1 MIINETNNCILLS
14 PKKHE
19 DDRGYFQEIYSK
31 EEYKKLGIDVDF
43 VQDNHSVSKLS
54 GTLRGLHFQAMPY
67 AQAKLVKCV
76 KGSLFDVAL
85 DIRRGSP
92 SFGKWEGYILSEEN
106 GHQLFIPVGF
116 AHGFVSLEPNTEI
129 IYKCSDY
136 YNKEMERSILWCDET
151 IDIAWPISGKP
162 ILSKKDSTAPK
173 LINIESSFIFGVNS

>member
-92 SFGKWEGYILSEEN
+92 SLEN
-106 GHQLFIPVGF
+106 GRAIYFLKKTVINFLFQLGLRMVSSLWNQIPKSFTNV
-116 AHGFVSLEPNTEI
+116 LI
-129 IYKCSDY
+129 IIIKKW
-136 YNKEMERSILWCDET
+136 KEAFYGVMRLSILLGQFLE
-151 IDIAWPISGKP
+151 
-162 ILSKKDSTAPK
+162 
-173 LINIESSFIFGVNS
+173 NQF